1 MGSTAFA
8 KTKYCWNR
16 IVIGLSTTELL
27 QNFPS
32 CILSSANA
40 DLICPSSWVAYT
52 GLSRYGFHLQSIA

>member
-16 IVIGLSTTELL
+16 IVIGLFTTELL

-32 CILSSANA
+32 CILSANA
-40 DLICPSSWVAYT
+40 DLICPSSWVAHT
-52 GLSRYGFHLQSIA
+52 DLSRYGFHLQSTA